1 MTEDLY
7 KIGAV
12 AKRTGITPEC
22 LRAWERRY
30 GLHPAERVGK
40 TRFYSASQVERLL
53 AMKALLDQGHAIS
66 DVVGWDESEL
76 ARRLHGQ
83 GPQGATVQDEGVRP
97 HVGLVGG
104 PLVKA
109 YREAQRPRANVMAQ
123 WVTLEAVQAQD
134 GALPP
139 LDAVV
144 LYLPSLRAEPIDLV
158 RSLFPNVRI
167 AVAYRYASKPDRAEQ
182 QAAGMPLLRW
192 PAPWDAVESALAA
205 MSFEHGPA
213 ASDRLYSDEA
223 LDHIDQMADRAPC
236 ECPRHLA
243 ELIGTINAL
252 AAHGDHCRGTDDH
265 QPIQAHLHLGRAQ
278 VEQALRRLVERHG
291 LLETPN

>member
-40 TRFYSASQVERLL
+40 TRFYSASQVDRLL

-66 DVVGWDESEL
+66 DVVGWGETEL
-76 ARRLHGQ
+76 ARRLHGE
-83 GPQGATVQDEGVRP
+83 GAQTVTRDARAR
-97 HVGLVGG
+97 VGLVGG

-109 YREAQRPRANVMAQ
+109 YREAQQPHANVMAQ
-123 WVTLEAVQAQD
+123 WVTLEALQAQD
-134 GALPP
+134 GALPT
-139 LDAVV
+139 LDT
-144 LYLPSLRAEPIDLV
+144 LFIYLPSLLAEPVDLV
-158 RSLFPNVRI
+158 GSLFPSARI
-167 AVAYRYASKPDRAEQ
+167 AVAYRFASKQDRAQ
-182 QAAGMPLLRW
+182 LQADGVPLLRW
-192 PAPWDAVESALAA
+192 PASWEAVEDALAA
-205 MSFEHGPA
+205 VSSVPETPT
-213 ASDRLYSDEA
+213 DRLYSDEA
-223 LDHIDQMADRAPC
+223 LDHIDQMADHAPC

-243 ELIGTINAL
+243 ELVGAINAL
-252 AAHGDHCRGTDDH
+252 TAHGANCRGTDDH
-265 QPIQAHLHLGRAQ
+265 QPIQAHLRQGRAQ
-278 VEQALRRLVERHG
+278 VEQALRLLVERHG